1 MKNFLYLQP
10 DLLQEIT
17 AYHIN
22 DLNSLMKRMLFK
34 GHDSYIYQRYQGNL
48 KCSLVYR
55 QANMLFAMNVL
66 LQIL

>member
-10 DLLQEIT
+10 DLFQEI
-17 AYHIN
+17 AAFHIN
-22 DLNSLMKRMLFK
+22 DLNSLMQRKLFK
-34 GHDSYIYQRYQGNL
+34 GPDNYLYLLYQGNL